1 MDQYKKFLALVHF
14 YEPLYLKCK
23 SDGDRY
29 SGLTEVQKTTSNVWS
44 SFMKLL
50 AFGHPHSDKLDKL
63 SKQSSLAKKELL
75 TLSAA
80 SGKSLKKEEAEVNE
94 LLLKY
99 NCREKNEGSSF
110 FNARFNEIVLDFY
123 DLFKLLKS
131 EKSFDTSQSS
141 LCLDVSK
148 HPFISDEICKLFLY
162 LSMDDYKQD
171 IIRFSYIY
179 NFLIDSSIDKSL
191 PESEYFKFIKREVY
205 PELKTTRLNQHATN
219 ERRVKKL
226 EESYRKYVKSKDV

>member
-1 MDQYKKFLALVHF
+1 MDEYIKFLALVRF
-14 YEPLYLKCK
+14 YEPIFLRKKANKENDSERSAIRKGVSKAGNVLGWMLTLGDKCE
-23 SDGDRY
+23 SPFDRMV
-29 SGLTEVQKTTSNVWS
+29 E
-44 SFMKLL
+44 
-50 AFGHPHSDKLDKL
+50 
-63 SKQSSLAKKELL
+63 QSSRAKKELL
-75 TLSAA
+75 LLLSA
-80 SGKSLKKEEAEVNE
+80 GKSNLKKEEAEVYE
-94 LLLKY
+94 LLSKY
-99 NCREKNEGSSF
+99 NRQEKEGVGLV
-110 FNARFNEIVLDFY
+110 FNSEFINITLEFHDWL
-123 DLFKLLKS
+123 KLIGS
-131 EKSFDTSQSS
+131 EKGFDKLQENLNSTIPQ
-141 LCLDVSK
+141 
-148 HPFISDEICKLFLY
+148 HPFINDETYKLFLY